1 MTEKVSTF
9 AARLKEG
16 LSLRG
21 MTQAEL
27 SRRANL
33 DKSSI
38 SRYLKNEYK
47 GNQDAVYKISQ
58 ALNVSEAWLMG
69 YDVPM
74 EPQGQSAPAKPT
86 IPPGFLP
93 MPEMAQV
100 PLVGRIACGTPVT
113 AEQNVEQIVSIPA
126 AWRATFTLMCKGDS
140 MAPRIQDGDL
150 VAVRSQPEVENG
162 EIAAVRIG
170 EEATLKH
177 VYVYPN
183 YIELRPENPE
193 YNSIIKIGPEMEDV
207 HIEGRVVGLCRG
219 V

>member
-1 MTEKVSTF
+1 MGKNAIDSSVVVKNIESKLKELRLSKAEFYSKSGITSATLSNWRSGTYAPSQEKLAAAAEVLGVRAIWLLTEHNDTSAETEKNS
-9 AARLKEG
+9 
-16 LSLRG
+16 
-21 MTQAEL
+21 
-27 SRRANL
+27 
-33 DKSSI
+33 
-38 SRYLKNEYK
+38 
-47 GNQDAVYKISQ
+47 
-58 ALNVSEAWLMG
+58 
-69 YDVPM
+69 
-74 EPQGQSAPAKPT
+74 

-100 PLVGRIACGTPVT
+100 PLVGRIACGTPIL

-193 YNSIIKIGPEMEDV
+193 YESIIKIGPDMADV
-207 HIEGRVVGLCRG
+207 VIEGKAVGLCRG
-219 V
+219 I